1 MQEANL
7 PKGSPISFRVAA
19 KVNECVFFLMI
30 RKPQIGKNTE
40 GQEKHFLTKRGANDT
55 RTKPT
60 EVEVH
65 RTGHLF
71 SRLKGQMIGYVT
83 KRHKKLFEQFFCKQ
97 KQS

>member
-1 MQEANL
+1 M
-7 PKGSPISFRVAA
+7 
-19 KVNECVFFLMI
+19 CFFLMI
-30 RKPQIGKNTE
+30 RNPQIGKNTE